1 MCVLLFL
8 AEQECQTFLQ
18 SFCKPGQTHSICRS
32 HLYDDTLCL
41 FSEDSPT
48 NEYPFSVKYE
58 GEIALDCG
66 GVARDLLS
74 GFWEEATRKVFD
86 GCNLL
91 IPTISPEVNIQVFP
105 IMGRLLSHGFLA
117 CSYLPVVIAF
127 PTLVSTLIGPAAV
140 VQDSILLEV
149 FSDSLTDVEAKIL
162 REALES
168 TAPFTQK
175 FRKKLIQV
183 LARFNCREIPTNE
196 TIKKVIINISRYEF
210 LSKPLAATT
219 LMNSGIPVA
228 HKVFWE
234 GKTVDELY
242 KIYIALTATPSKVL
256 EVLNSDTENENQER
270 VLAYLQQFIGSMS
283 QDMIRRFLRFVTGSS
298 VCLSSHITVVF
309 NESSGFCRSPV
320 GHTCTSTLELP
331 ATYVSYPEF
340 MSEFKHILLQPENE
354 WKMNI
359 R

>member
-1 MCVLLFL
+1 LIRR
-8 AEQECQTFLQ
+8 A
-18 SFCKPGQTHSICRS
+18 
-32 HLYDDTLCL
+32 HLYEDTLRL

-48 NEYPFSVKYE
+48 NEYPFFVEYE
-58 GEIALDCG
+58 DEVALDCG
-66 GVARDLLS
+66 GVARDLFS
-74 GFWEEATRKVFD
+74 GFWQEATRKVLD

-91 IPTISPEVNIQVFP
+91 VPMITPEMNTQVFP
-105 IMGRLLSHGFLA
+105 VMGRLLSHGFLA

-140 VQDSILLEV
+140 VPDSVLLEA
-149 FSDSLTDVEAKIL
+149 FSDFLTDVETKII

-168 TAPFTQK
+168 TAPFT
-175 FRKKLIQV
+175 KKLRKELVPV
-183 LARFNCREIPTNE
+183 LARFNCREIPTNK
-196 TIKKVIINISRYEF
+196 TIEKIVINISRYEF

-228 HKVFWE
+228 HKVYWE

-242 KIYIALTATPSKVL
+242 KIYIALAATPSKVL
-256 EVLNSDTENENQER
+256 EVLTSVTENENQER

-283 QDMIRRFLRFVTGSS
+283 QDIIRRFLRFVSGSS
-298 VCLSSHITVVF
+298 VCLSSYITVVF

-331 ATYVSYPEF
+331 ATYISYPEF
-340 MSEFKHILLQPENE
+340 VSEFKHILLQPENE